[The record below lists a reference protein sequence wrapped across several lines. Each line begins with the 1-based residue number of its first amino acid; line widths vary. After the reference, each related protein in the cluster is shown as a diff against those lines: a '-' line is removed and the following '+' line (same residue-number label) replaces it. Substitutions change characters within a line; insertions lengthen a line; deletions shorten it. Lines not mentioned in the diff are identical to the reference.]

1 MSCADSA
8 NEGREAWIDE
18 PDSIECNLVYNS
30 LLAAKGLYSFP
41 YEVPSGAYTI
51 ISSESHSLSGV
62 HMRGLKPIGGA
73 FNACLLIM
81 ALLGTGAANAA
92 PASSEADR
100 MPAIIQQFSADS
112 RAIRE
117 SYVVQISPERF
128 SRLEKFY
135 SDTLA
140 SLSAIPFD
148 QLSHEDQIDYLLL
161 KCHVISEQHQ
171 LAIRKKQV
179 DEMTPLLPFA
189 QTVEDFM
196 ETKRRMERPNAEK
209 DAAAL
214 SEMVKRIQA
223 TRDRLDPKTPNTATR
238 PKIDPVVANRA
249 LNATQEMITNLHD
262 WYAQYNAYDPTF
274 TWWVDQ
280 PYKDADNALQ
290 KYKDFIKEKLIG
302 IAPDDKTTIIGD
314 PVGRQALMDDLA
326 DNMIPYTPE
335 ELIAIAQTEYDWCM
349 QEMLKASHEMGFGDD
364 WHAAVEKVKQ
374 MHVAPGEQPEL
385 IRKLVVE
392 GSDFVKEHELVTVPP
407 LADESWRMIMMT
419 PERQLVNPF
428 FTGGDEISVSYPT
441 DTMTFDQREM
451 SMRGNNIPFAHA
463 TAFHEMI
470 PGHFLQFYMS
480 ERYRPYRQAFETP
493 FWIEGNALWWEMLF
507 WDKGF
512 DRTPE
517 ERVGALVWRMHRS
530 ARIIFTMNFHLG
542 RWTPAQCVQSL
553 IDNVGFEPDNAS
565 AEVRRSFDGSV
576 GPLYQS
582 AYLLGALQ
590 FRALHHELV
599 DSRKMSDRDF
609 HDAVLHENFMP
620 IELLRA
626 DLENQKLSRDFTTS
640 WKFYG
645 DHPMHP

>member
-1 MSCADSA
+1 
-8 NEGREAWIDE
+8 
-18 PDSIECNLVYNS
+18 
-30 LLAAKGLYSFP
+30 
-41 YEVPSGAYTI
+41 
-51 ISSESHSLSGV
+51 
-62 HMRGLKPIGGA
+62 
-73 FNACLLIM
+73 
-81 ALLGTGAANAA
+81 
-92 PASSEADR
+92 
-100 MPAIIQQFSADS
+100 MPAVIQQFTADS
-112 RAIRE
+112 SAIGE
-117 SYVVQISPERF
+117 SYVVRTSPERIA
-128 SRLEKFY
+128 RLEKFY

-140 SLSAIPFD
+140 ALAAIPFD
-148 QLSHEDQIDYLLL
+148 QLSHQDQVDYLLL
-161 KCHVISEQHQ
+161 KYHVTSEQHQ
-171 LAIRKKQV
+171 LAIRKKQI
-179 DEMTPLLPFA
+179 DEMLPLLPFA
-189 QTVEDFM
+189 KTVDEFM
-196 ETKRRMERPNAEK
+196 ETKRRMQRPNPEK

-214 SEMVKRIQA
+214 DEIVKQIQA
-223 TRDRLDPKTPNTATR
+223 TRDRLDPKPSGPASDHATPR
-238 PKIDPVVANRA
+238 PKVDPVVANRA
-249 LNATQEMITNLHD
+249 LIATGEMIANLHD
-262 WYAQYNAYDPTF
+262 WYTQYNAYDPTF
-274 TWWVDQ
+274 TWWVNQ
-280 PYKDADNALQ
+280 PYKEADTALQ

-314 PVGRQALMDDLA
+314 PVGREALIDDLA

-349 QEMLKASHEMGFGDD
+349 REMLKASHEMGFGDD

-392 GSDFVKEHELVTVPP
+392 GSDFAKEHQLVTVPP
-407 LADESWRMIMMT
+407 LADETWRMIMMT

-441 DTMTFDQREM
+441 DTMTYDQREM

-480 ERYRPYRQAFETP
+480 QRYRPYRQVFETP
-493 FWIEGNALWWEMLF
+493 FWVEGNALWWEMLF

-599 DSRKMSDRDF
+599 DSKKMTDREF
-609 HDAVLHENFMP
+609 HDAILHENFMP
-620 IELLRA
+620 VELLRA
-626 DLENQKLSRDFTTS
+626 DLENQKLNSNFKTS

-645 DHPMHP
+645 DHPTHP